1 MSLKFTVLKTAL
13 FAVLLASNTMA
24 RPDAPLPS
32 ATLSSAAAV
41 SKIQET
47 LNESLSLA
55 RAKNDHAG
63 GNRLSIAHLLL
74 IIGKVLAPI
83 VGAIV
88 EPLLVNIAKGITW
101 AITYSLAT
109 GFAKPLSYEHFVPVL
124 GHEHDLKKPVAY
136 SSVKELPQLDV
147 LALTN
152 ALVEGVEDSE
162 REPTVENAERK
173 LTGLLMGSTAMN
185 FK

>member
-1 MSLKFTVLKTAL
+1 
-13 FAVLLASNTMA
+13 MA

-109 GFAKPLSYEHFVPVL
+109 GEQPSI
-124 GHEHDLKKPVAY
+124 
-136 SSVKELPQLDV
+136 V
-147 LALTN
+147 LAGRRCPRRRWYRCLFS
-152 ALVEGVEDSE
+152 LY
-162 REPTVENAERK
+162 
-173 LTGLLMGSTAMN
+173 
-185 FK
+185 

>member
-1 MSLKFTVLKTAL
+1 MSAPPVVPLSVFVVLITAL
-13 FAVLLASNTMA
+13 LLY
-24 RPDAPLPS
+24 
-32 ATLSSAAAV
+32 V
-41 SKIQET
+41 
-47 LNESLSLA
+47 
-55 RAKNDHAG
+55 
-63 GNRLSIAHLLL
+63 
-74 IIGKVLAPI
+74 
-83 VGAIV
+83 
-88 EPLLVNIAKGITW
+88 
-101 AITYSLAT
+101 

-152 ALVEGVEDSE
+152 ALVESVEDSE